1 VLECK
6 QYSLFIFWGEVVI
19 FIIVINNEGK
29 GRGMCEHICH
39 RRATCTNEA
48 KTEVGCRPK
57 YEVSPSSANL
67 HELVPPPFAMPIPP
81 YNGAIFIFLEGTW
94 TTEIKYVKKGII
106 VEIVD
111 RCHWFADPRRVY
123 LQVNNIARE
132 RAYLRTWDPR
142 LPVSGLRGEGIDM
155 LCRLL
160 SVRQFSSESDH
171 SKCKERTSRSRIYD
185 QVVIGG
191 AFQEVE
197 DKLK

>member
-1 VLECK
+1 MLECK

-19 FIIVINNEGK
+19 FVIVTNDERK
-29 GRGMCEHICH
+29 GRGMCEHICY

-48 KTEVGCRPK
+48 KTEVGCRAK

-111 RCHWFADPRRVY
+111 RCPWWFVDPRRVY
-123 LQVNNIARE
+123 SQVNNIGRE
-132 RAYLRTWDPR
+132 RAYLLSWDSQQ
-142 LPVSGLRGEGIDM
+142 PVGGLRGEGLDT

-160 SVRQFSSESDH
+160 SVSQFYSESD
-171 SKCKERTSRSRIYD
+171 RSQ
-185 QVVIGG
+185 QVQGTCLS
-191 AFQEVE
+191 FS
-197 DKLK
+197 DL